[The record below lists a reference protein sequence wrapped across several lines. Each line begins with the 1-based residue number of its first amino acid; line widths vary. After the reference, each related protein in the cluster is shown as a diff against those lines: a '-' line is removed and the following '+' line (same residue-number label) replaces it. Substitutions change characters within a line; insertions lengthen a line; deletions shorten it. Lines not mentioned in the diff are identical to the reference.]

1 MLEGGG
7 TELRG
12 RGRSGRDQET
22 GTLHHSHPKTA
33 STSSAPLHS
42 KTQLHLEPAQR
53 EKEQTLRLY
62 DKDIDSRDLCTVEI
76 MVVI

>member
-1 MLEGGG
+1 MLEGEG

-12 RGRSGRDQET
+12 RGRSERDQET

-42 KTQLHLEPAQR
+42 MIQPHLNLHK
-53 EKEQTLRLY
+53 EKPLDYKIEHNIDARNLR
-62 DKDIDSRDLCTVEI
+62 TVEI
-76 MVVI
+76 MVVL